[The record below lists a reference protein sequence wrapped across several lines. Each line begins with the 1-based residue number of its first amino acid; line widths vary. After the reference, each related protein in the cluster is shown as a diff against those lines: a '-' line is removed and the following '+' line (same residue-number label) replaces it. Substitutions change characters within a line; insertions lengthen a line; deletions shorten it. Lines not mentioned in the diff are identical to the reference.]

1 MNSAGATDVLGVDS
15 LPMYLD
21 LLINILRCS
30 MSTSTQVSADAS
42 DGRIPVW
49 NKVNTHGEIE
59 KIVLS
64 PIRQNSIPFFRCERS
79 GFGLW
84 LDGHWISINGFRPF
98 SSSN

>member
-49 NKVNTHGEIE
+49 NKVNPTG
-59 KIVLS
+59 K
-64 PIRQNSIPFFRCERS
+64 
-79 GFGLW
+79 
-84 LDGHWISINGFRPF
+84 
-98 SSSN
+98 